1 MSETKSMLDN
11 SPTDARDARLSWRE
25 KICYGLGDTG
35 FNFYWTN
42 LSAFLMF
49 FYTEVFGITAAA
61 AGTMMV
67 IVKVINAFTDPMVGA
82 AADRTQTRW
91 GKYRPFLVW
100 GAIPVT
106 ISAVLLYTTP
116 DLDEGG
122 KFFWAFGTYLL
133 MMTCYTFIS
142 IPYSALSGVITA
154 NPVER
159 DTINSARFVGGYLGA
174 ALVTGGTQYLVKKL
188 GGGNDILGW
197 QLTMVFWGA
206 AATALFL
213 VTFFNTRERITPVTS
228 TQPKISDDIKDLIT
242 NGPWIAVF
250 FLNLMVMIL
259 LTLRTSTTLYY
270 FKYYVEKPEFS
281 AQFLPW
287 FMLAAVCGAFSTSFL
302 TRLIEKKKLLMI
314 LMILTGVFSAAFYF
328 VPPQGITIMVVLQV
342 AIGFC
347 LGMKSPLTFSMLAD
361 AADYNE
367 WKRGRRATAMT
378 FAAGVFSQKLGTVLA
393 TLVITAIFTAL
404 GYQANVA
411 QTAESL
417 SGIVLLMSVIPAIF
431 AFVAAVSLVFYK
443 LDRPTMARIQA
454 ELAARKTA
462 AAI

>member
-1 MSETKSMLDN
+1 MSNLTKGVADA
-11 SPTDARDARLSWRE
+11 SPIDARTAKLSWRE

-61 AGTMMV
+61 AGTMMA

-82 AADRTQTRW
+82 AADRTKTRY
-91 GKYRPFLVW
+91 GKYRPFLLW
-100 GAIPVT
+100 GALPVT

-122 KFFWAFGTYLL
+122 KVFWAFGTYLL

-159 DTINSARFVGGYLGA
+159 DTINSARFVGGYIGA
-174 ALVTGGTQYLVKKL
+174 ALVTWGTQKLVNLL
-188 GGGNDILGW
+188 GQGNDTLGW
-197 QLTMVFWGA
+197 QLTMVFWGI

-213 VTFFNTRERITPVTS
+213 ITFLNTRERVAPVTS
-228 TQPKISDDIKDLIT
+228 TQPKVMDDVKDLIT

-270 FKYYVEKPEFS
+270 FKYYVGKPDFS
-281 AQFLPW
+281 AQFLPV
-287 FMLAAVCGAFSTSFL
+287 FMIAAMCGAFATSFF
-302 TRLIEKKKLLMI
+302 TRFFEKKALLMV
-314 LMILTGVFSAAFYF
+314 LMALTGVFSAGFYF
-328 VPPQGITIMVVLQV
+328 VPPDGIYVMVVLQV
-342 AIGFC
+342 AIGFA

-404 GYQANVA
+404 GYKANVV

-417 SGIVLLMSVIPAIF
+417 VGIVLLMSVIPAVF
-431 AFVAAVSLVFYK
+431 AFVAAFALVLYK
-443 LDRPTMARIQA
+443 LDKPTMARIQA
-454 ELAARKTA
+454 DLAARKTA
-462 AAI
+462 